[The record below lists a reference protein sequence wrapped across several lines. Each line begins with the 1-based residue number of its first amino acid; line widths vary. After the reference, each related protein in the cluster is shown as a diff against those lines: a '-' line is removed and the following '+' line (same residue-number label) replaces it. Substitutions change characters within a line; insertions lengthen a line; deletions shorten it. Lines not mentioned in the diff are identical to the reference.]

1 MNISSWVRQGHR
13 WLAVAFTIGFVV
25 NLLALAQQPV
35 PQWVYVIVLIPL
47 FLLFGS
53 GIYLF
58 MLPYLTRAR
67 RRSRAGE

>member
-58 MLPYLTRAR
+58 VLPHVAKAR
-67 RRSRAGE
+67 RRAGAGE

>member
-1 MNISSWVRQGHR
+1 MNISSWIRQGHR

-58 MLPYLTRAR
+58 MLPYLTRVK